1 MTKKVIT
8 AEDIIQY
15 HKQGKT
21 SFPCHENTI
30 ITALA
35 QDKADEL
42 GISIDC
48 GETINS
54 IPNDNNDIRTK
65 IKNQV
70 LAQLPKDLHQ
80 SSLIDGLI
88 EKLLKEKS
96 KEKNNPP
103 SNSEEKPTASIA
115 KEDKQAAIVNADTS
129 GRSYLEGIIAID
141 SQKLPFQKFDEAPCD
156 EEIKI
161 IDVITDKDNSPM
173 GVGYLAWN
181 NASFDWHLDYDEVDI
196 ILEGELHVTINK
208 RKIIGKVGDCIFIP
222 KNTSINFSSSGN
234 VKFAY
239 VTYPANWS

>member
-21 SFPCHENTI
+21 SFTCSSNTI

-35 QDKADEL
+35 QDKADAL
-42 GISIDC
+42 GIIIDC
-48 GETINS
+48 GATASAQKTVNL
-54 IPNDNNDIRTK
+54 PPPDNDHIRTK

-80 SSLIDGLI
+80 LPLVDDLI
-88 EKLLKEKS
+88 EKLLKE
-96 KEKNNPP
+96 
-103 SNSEEKPTASIA
+103 ASIPV
-115 KEDKQAAIVNADTS
+115 KENDPAAFVSSDSS
-129 GRSYLEGIIAID
+129 GRSYLEGTIAID
-141 SQKLPFQKFDEAPCD
+141 SQKLPFQKFDEAPCCA
-156 EEIKI
+156 EIKI

-173 GVGYLAWN
+173 GVGYLQWD

-196 ILEGELHVTINK
+196 ILEGELHITINGK
-208 RKIIGKVGDCIFIP
+208 KVIGKVGDCIFIP
-222 KNTSINFSSSGN
+222 KNTSLTFSSPSK

-239 VTYPANWS
+239 VTYPADWS